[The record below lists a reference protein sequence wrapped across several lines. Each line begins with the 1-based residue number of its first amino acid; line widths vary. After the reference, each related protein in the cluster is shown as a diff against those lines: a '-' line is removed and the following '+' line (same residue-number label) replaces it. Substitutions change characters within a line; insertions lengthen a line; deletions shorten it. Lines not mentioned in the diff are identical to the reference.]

1 MWYRVKIS
9 RDINNKDTGTTKN
22 IVEYYLTDA
31 TNFGYAGIAVI
42 NKLGKH
48 IEIEDVQLMK
58 QYKPAINDYI
68 EGKKIYIVKIAE
80 DYIDDNGVTKTLKYP
95 MPVFASN
102 DVELYQIV
110 KNYLKQGLN
119 DMRLTTISETKWK
132 YI

>member
-1 MWYRVKIS
+1 
-9 RDINNKDTGTTKN
+9 
-22 IVEYYLTDA
+22 
-31 TNFGYAGIAVI
+31 
-42 NKLGKH
+42 
-48 IEIEDVQLMK
+48 MK
-58 QYKPAINDYI
+58 QYKPAINDYT

-110 KNYLKQGLN
+110 KDYLKQGLN
-119 DMRLTTISETKWK
+119 NMRLTTISETKWK

>member
-1 MWYRVKIS
+1 MLYKVKINRNIRKNGVS
-9 RDINNKDTGTTKN
+9 KN
-22 IVEYYLTDA
+22 ITEFYLTEA

-42 NKLGKH
+42 NKLGKD

-68 EGKKIYIVKIAE
+68 EGKKIYIIKIAE
-80 DYIDDNGVTKTLKYP
+80 DYIDDNGETKTLKYP

-110 KNYLKQGLN
+110 KDYLKQGLN

>member
-1 MWYRVKIS
+1 MLYKVKINRNIRKNGVS
-9 RDINNKDTGTTKN
+9 KN
-22 IVEYYLTDA
+22 ITEFYLTEA

-42 NKLGKH
+42 NKLGKD

-68 EGKKIYIVKIAE
+68 EGKKIYIIKIAE
-80 DYIDDNGVTKTLKYP
+80 DYIDDNGETKTLKYP

-102 DVELYQIV
+102 DFELYQIV
-110 KNYLKQGLN
+110 KDYLKQGLN